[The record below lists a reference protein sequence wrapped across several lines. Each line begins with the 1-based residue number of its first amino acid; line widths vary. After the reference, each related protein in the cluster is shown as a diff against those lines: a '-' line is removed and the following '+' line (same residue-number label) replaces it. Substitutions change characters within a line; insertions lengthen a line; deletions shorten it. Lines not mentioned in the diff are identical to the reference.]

1 MKKLNPIEQS
11 EYIEKEF
18 REYVKSTFQI
28 EDDIYE
34 KEFKSELEK
43 AELCKGPFVS
53 VELPFEKG
61 HSMKELVNEG
71 KVSKEFL
78 KLSKINMD
86 QRLYQHQ
93 EKSLEVIGKGHNAVI
108 TTGTGSGKTESFL
121 YPILNHILKEIEE
134 GEGGPGIRALFLYP
148 MNALVND
155 QIERVREILSNYPQ
169 ITFGCFTGE
178 TLEKDSTDLRKK
190 LSKKYETIIP
200 DNEIVTREE
209 IRRNPPNLLFTN
221 YSMLEHLLIRPNDF
235 NIFTSQYIN
244 KWQFIVLDEAHTYT
258 GALGIEIALLL
269 RRVTG
274 ISNRKPQFI
283 LTSATLGDEKK
294 DVEKIV
300 DFAKNLTSSEY
311 SKEDIIFAKRVPL
324 NSNEIKYSVNTEDYT
339 DIIKNYE
346 DVNKIKS
353 TIEKYT
359 QIDECKSKEEM
370 LYELLVKDKNVYR
383 LYDQVKTAKKKTFK
397 EIIFELNKCVEITNQ
412 QLLDLIQLITK
423 ANKNGKTLFD
433 SKYHTF
439 IRTLDGAFITIGKNK
454 KIKLTN
460 HKEIDNM
467 KAFEIGLCR
476 YCNHM
481 YIIGKIC
488 ENKNECKLHQNT
500 EIDIDENYGDIE
512 NINVDYFLLKENS
525 DIDEK
530 FIDDLEEYIVCSK
543 CGTIFEKNNVNAK
556 RCNCG
561 REYEVELLR
570 IKNEESEIKNN
581 ISTCPCCTRKNT
593 SGAGIVAG
601 FHLSK
606 DSATALLSQILYE
619 TLGQED
625 ERKEEKEKTKLSLDF
640 NFNNKPIA
648 GKNIKQ
654 FIAFSD
660 SRQQASFFATFFE
673 YTHKR
678 FLRKRLLWEELKK
691 NNHEPIKMATLTSRL
706 AKTIEDNNL
715 FDSENSAHCEAWITA
730 MCELLNI
737 DGNYTAEGL
746 GILAFKLDEKELK
759 DALNEY
765 ENSAIEE
772 FCNQY
777 NITKEE
783 LIKIM
788 QVTFDIFRNSAALV
802 YTDSE
807 LTPDVKKEEF
817 GYRGF
822 NNYVVL
828 KREKKSERNDDSKGE
843 NRYSFIPLNDKRGNK
858 VSDYVKKVTQITD
871 TDKLNKFLETI
882 FGIGINTKIFSE
894 KQGDIEKLYQIDA
907 NKYVLN
913 SYRKIEFHKCQV
925 CGKITQ
931 YNVKNVCPTKG
942 CTGKIEK
949 CDPDE
954 VLKKNYYRKEYMNKT
969 IERLVVKEHTAQLDR
984 DTGREYQRKFKNK
997 DINVLSCSTTFEMG
1011 VDIGKLENVFLRN
1024 VPPTPA
1030 NYVQRAGR
1038 AGRRNDS
1045 SAFVLTFCGASS
1057 HDFTY
1062 FNDPSKMIAGN
1073 IMPPH
1078 FKVTNEKIIL
1088 RHLTAAALGFF
1099 FKLHPEYYKDVEA
1112 LVCENGIAEFMEYLK
1127 NKPEDLKKYID
1138 EKILDI
1144 DIINLYGNNKWINK
1158 VINEE
1163 GNLQNFVTYNTD
1175 RIQELENAK
1184 EKAYQNS
1191 EDNSVKYY
1199 GNEIKKIKQKDVI
1212 SSLSTFN
1219 VIPKYGFPVDVVDL
1233 KVYDKNGF
1241 NSKYSLSR
1249 DLSIAISEYA
1259 PDSEIIVDNRKF
1271 TSRYIL
1277 KPKCDVE
1284 LTRYYYYECKHCER
1298 TNIGLVAENMQNCK
1312 YCGEPYGEKIR
1323 EYFVEPRFGFA
1334 TDIKNKEST
1343 TKKPKKTYS
1352 GDYKYI
1358 GEGISN
1364 DDEISFNNY
1373 VFIESAK
1380 DDKLLVMNTNPFFKC
1395 NYCGYTEL
1403 DKKAIGRTKK
1413 RKHKNCNG
1421 YDCPNELLEKTAL
1434 GHQFKTDVVKIKI
1447 SGLVE
1452 RRKALS
1458 AMYALLEGI
1467 SEAFDIE
1474 RKDINGILNKNDEGW
1489 YEIIVFDNVPGGAGH
1504 VKRMLDPEGL
1514 RSSFKMA
1521 YKKVNMN
1528 CCDEETSCYN
1538 CLRNYNNQK
1547 VHKDLKRRFA
1557 KEVLKDIIDNIE
1569 NRKENNTFNIRD
1581 GIDFNESYSLDGF
1594 DSWNEV
1600 EDFID
1605 GIDVSKFIDNNI
1617 KLADFLT
1624 AIIKLPDNHQIEAI
1638 AVWKNENIIIVND
1651 YTQKEKIELCKK
1663 YGINV
1668 FKRSDI
1674 NFKQIKEIID
1684 RSKDEWLE

>member
-28 EDDIYE
+28 EDEIYE
-34 KEFKSELEK
+34 KEFQKELER
-43 AELCKGPFVS
+43 AELCKGPFLS
-53 VELPFEKG
+53 SELPFEKG
-61 HSMKELVNEG
+61 HSINELVDEG
-71 KVSKEFL
+71 KISREFL

-86 QRLYQHQ
+86 LKLYQHQ
-93 EKSLEVIGKGHNAVI
+93 EKALEIIGQGHNAVI

-134 GEGGPGIRALFLYP
+134 GKGGPGIRALFLYP

-169 ITFGCFTGE
+169 ITYGCFTGE
-178 TLEKDSTDLRKK
+178 TLEKGNENLREK
-190 LSKKYETIIP
+190 LSAKYETEIP
-200 DNEIVTREE
+200 ENEIVTREE
-209 IRRNPPNLLFTN
+209 IRKNPPNLLFTN
-221 YSMLEHLLIRPNDF
+221 YSMLEHLLIRPSDF

-244 KWQFIVLDEAHTYT
+244 KWQFVVLDEAHTYT
-258 GALGIEIALLL
+258 GALGIEIALLM

-274 ISNRKPQFI
+274 ISNREPQFI

-294 DVEKIV
+294 DIDKII
-300 DFAKNLTSSEY
+300 DFAESLTSRKY
-311 SKEDIIFAKRVPL
+311 SKDDIIFAKRVPL
-324 NSNEIKYSVNTEDYT
+324 NSKEIGYSV
-339 DIIKNYE
+339 KP
-346 DVNKIKS
+346 
-353 TIEKYT
+353 EKYT
-359 QIDECKSKEEM
+359 EIIENYQDIDKVRRIIQEYAKIDDCKSKEEM
-370 LYELLVKDKNVYR
+370 IYELLVKDKNVYL
-383 LYDQVKTAKKKTFK
+383 LYDQVKNAKKKTFK
-397 EIIFELNKCVEITNQ
+397 EIKSEIDKNISMSNQ
-412 QLLDLIQLITK
+412 QLIDLIQLITK

-439 IRTLDGAFITIGKNK
+439 IRTLDGAFITLGKNK
-454 KIKLTN
+454 KIRLTN
-460 HKEIDNM
+460 HKEIDGM

-481 YIIGKIC
+481 YIIGKIY
-488 ENKNECKLHQNT
+488 ENQNGCKLHQNAD
-500 EIDIDENYGDIE
+500 IDIDENYGDIE
-512 NINVDYFLLKENS
+512 NINVDYFLIKDNS
-525 DIDEK
+525 EIDEK
-530 FIDDLEEYIVCSK
+530 FVDDVEEYVVCSK
-543 CGTIFEKNNVNAK
+543 CGTIFGKNNINAK

-561 REYEVELLR
+561 KEYEVELLKV
-570 IKNEESEIKNN
+570 KNEESEIKNN
-581 ISTCPCCTRKNT
+581 ISTCLCCTRRSS
-593 SGAGIVAG
+593 SGVGIVSG

-619 TLGQED
+619 TLGKKDNESED
-625 ERKEEKEKTKLSLDF
+625 SGEKKLSLNF
-640 NFNNKPIA
+640 NFENKP
-648 GKNIKQ
+648 KTEKEIKQ

-660 SRQQASFFATFFE
+660 SRQQASFFASFFE

-678 FLRKRLLWEELKK
+678 FLRKRLLWEELRK
-691 NNHEPIKMATLTSRL
+691 NNHEPIKMPTLTARL
-706 AKTIEDNNL
+706 TKVIEDNNL
-715 FDSENSAHCEAWITA
+715 FDSENSNFQEAWITA

-737 DGNYTAEGL
+737 DGNNTAEGL
-746 GILAFKLDEKELK
+746 GIFAFQLDEKEIEA
-759 DALNEY
+759 ALNRFNED
-765 ENSAIEE
+765 EINN

-777 NITKEE
+777 NINKNE
-783 LIKIM
+783 LIKTM
-788 QVTFDIFRNSAALV
+788 QVTFDIFRNSAALL

-807 LTPDVKKEEF
+807 LTPEVKKDEF

-828 KREKKSERNDDSKGE
+828 KRERKSERVDDAKGE
-843 NRYSFIPLNDKRGNK
+843 NRLSFIPLNEKRGNK
-858 VSDYVKKVTQITD
+858 MSDYVKRVTKTEDSEKINT
-871 TDKLNKFLETI
+871 FLETI
-882 FGIGINTKIFSE
+882 FRIAVNTGLFAE
-894 KQGDIEKLYQIDA
+894 KQGDYEKLYQLDA
-907 NKYVLN
+907 NKYILN
-913 SYRKIEFHKCQV
+913 SYKKIGFYKCKV
-925 CGKITQ
+925 CEKITQ

-942 CTGKIEK
+942 CTGILEK

-954 VLKKNYYRKEYMNKT
+954 ELKRNYYRKEYMNKE
-969 IERLVVKEHTAQLDR
+969 IERIVVKEHTAQLDK
-984 DTGREYQRKFKNK
+984 DTGREYQRGFKNK
-997 DINVLSCSTTFEMG
+997 KINVLSCSTTFEMG

-1078 FKVTNEKIIL
+1078 FRVTNEKIIL

-1112 LVCENGIAEFMEYLK
+1112 LICENGIVEFIDYLK

-1138 EKILDI
+1138 ERILDT
-1144 DIINLYGNNKWINK
+1144 DIKNLYGSNKWIDK
-1158 VINEE
+1158 VIKDD
-1163 GNLQNFVTYNTD
+1163 GNLQNFIDYNLSK
-1175 RIQELENAK
+1175 IKELEEAK
-1184 EKAYQNS
+1184 EKAYKNG
-1191 EDNSVKYY
+1191 EDSNVKYY
-1199 GNEIKKIKQKDVI
+1199 GNEIRKIKQQEII

-1219 VIPKYGFPVDVVDL
+1219 IIPKYGFPVDVVDL
-1233 KVYDKNGF
+1233 KVYDNNGF
-1241 NSKYSLSR
+1241 NSKYKLSR

-1259 PDSEIIVDNRKF
+1259 PDSEVIVDKKKL
-1271 TSRYIL
+1271 TSRYVL
-1277 KPKCDVE
+1277 KPKYDVD
-1284 LTRYYYYECKHCER
+1284 LSKYYYYECEHCER
-1298 TNIGLVAENMQNCK
+1298 INIGLVAENIQKCK
-1312 YCGEPYGEKIR
+1312 YCGEQHGEAIR
-1323 EYFVEPRFGFA
+1323 TYFVEPIFGFA
-1334 TDIKNKEST
+1334 TDMKNKDSKT
-1343 TKKPKKTYS
+1343 QKPKKTYS
-1352 GDYKYI
+1352 GDYNYI
-1358 GEGISN
+1358 GEGTN
-1364 DDEISFNNY
+1364 NNDEISFNNY

-1380 DDKLLVMNTNPFFKC
+1380 DDTLLVMNTNPFFKC
-1395 NYCGYTEL
+1395 PYCGYTEL
-1403 DKKAIGRTKK
+1403 DKKAMGNNKK
-1413 RKHKNCNG
+1413 KKHKNCNG
-1421 YDCPNELLEKTAL
+1421 FDCTSEILEKTAL

-1447 SGLVE
+1447 AGLVE
-1452 RRKALS
+1452 RKKALS
-1458 AMYALLEGI
+1458 TMYALLEGI

-1474 RKDINGILNKNDEGW
+1474 RKDINAILNKNDDGW

-1514 RSSFKMA
+1514 KLAFKMA
-1521 YKKVNMN
+1521 YNKVNMN
-1528 CCDEETSCYN
+1528 CCDEESSCYN

-1569 NRKENNTFNIRD
+1569 NNKENNNIVHLRD
-1581 GIDFNESYSLDGF
+1581 CIDYNESYPLEEF

-1600 EDFID
+1600 ESFID
-1605 GIDVSKFIDNNI
+1605 GIDVSKFISNQI

-1624 AIIKLPDNHQIEAI
+1624 AIIKLPENIQIEAI

-1651 YTQKEKIELCKK
+1651 YTEDKQIEVCKK

-1668 FKRSDI
+1668 YKRSGID
-1674 NFKQIKEIID
+1674 FEEIKNIID
-1684 RSKDEWLE
+1684 RSNN

>member
-11 EYIEKEF
+11 EYIEEEF

-28 EDDIYE
+28 EDDVYE
-34 KEFKSELEK
+34 KEFKNELKK

-61 HSMKELVNEG
+61 HSINELINEG
-71 KVSKEFL
+71 KISKEFL

-86 QRLYQHQ
+86 QKLYQHQ
-93 EKSLEVIGKGHNAVI
+93 EKSLEVIGQGHNAVI

-121 YPILNHILKEIEE
+121 YPILNHILKEVEN
-134 GEGGPGIRALFLYP
+134 GNGGPGIRALFLYP

-169 ITFGCFTGE
+169 ITYGCFTGE
-178 TLEKDSTDLRKK
+178 TIEKDSKGLREK

-209 IRRNPPNLLFTN
+209 IRKNPPNLLFTN

-244 KWQFIVLDEAHTYT
+244 KWKFIVLDEAHTYT
-258 GALGIEIALLL
+258 GALGIEISLLL

-274 ISNRKPQFI
+274 ISNTKPQFI

-294 DVEKIV
+294 DIDKIIN
-300 DFAKNLTSSEY
+300 FAESLTSSKY
-311 SKEDIIFAKRVPL
+311 SKEDIIFAKRIPL
-324 NSNEIKYSVNTEDYT
+324 NYSEVKYSVNPENYT
-339 DIIKNYE
+339 NIISNYE
-346 DVNKIKS
+346 DVNKVKS
-353 TIEKYT
+353 IIEKYT
-359 QIDECKSKEEM
+359 QIDDCKSKEEM
-370 LYELLVKDKNVYR
+370 IYELLVRDKNVYL
-383 LYDQVKTAKKKTFK
+383 LYDQVKTEKKKTFK
-397 EIIFELNKCVEITNQ
+397 EIISELNKNITINSE
-412 QLLDLIQLITK
+412 QLIDLIQLITK

-439 IRTLDGAFITIGKNK
+439 IRTLDGAFITIGKDK
-454 KIKLTN
+454 KMKLTN

-481 YIIGKIC
+481 YIIGKIY
-488 ENKNECKLHQNT
+488 ENQNGCKLHQNAD
-500 EIDIDENYGDIE
+500 IDIDENYGDIE
-512 NINVDYFLLKENS
+512 NVNVDYFLLKEHS

-543 CGTIFEKNNVNAK
+543 CGTIFEKNNINAK
-556 RCNCG
+556 KCNCG
-561 REYEVELLR
+561 KEYGVELLR
-570 IKNEESEIKNN
+570 IKNDNSEIKNN
-581 ISTCPCCTRKNT
+581 ISTCPCCTRRSTNG
-593 SGAGIVAG
+593 SGIVSG

-625 ERKEEKEKTKLSLDF
+625 ESKKDKEEKKLSLDF
-640 NFNNKPIA
+640 NFNNKPKVE
-648 GKNIKQ
+648 KNIKQ

-678 FLRKRLLWEELKK
+678 FLRKRLIWEELKK
-691 NNHEPIKMATLTSRL
+691 NNHEPIKMTTLTSRL
-706 AKTIEDNNL
+706 TKVVEDNNL
-715 FDSENSAHCEAWITA
+715 FDSENSGHCEAWITA
-730 MCELLNI
+730 MSELLNI

-746 GILAFKLDEKELK
+746 GIFAFKLDEKIID
-759 DALNEY
+759 DALNRY
-765 ENSAIEE
+765 ETNAIAG
-772 FCNQY
+772 FCKQY
-777 NITKEE
+777 NITREE

-788 QVTFDIFRNSAALV
+788 QVTFDIFRNSAALL

-828 KREKKSERNDDSKGE
+828 KREKKSERVNDSKGE
-843 NRYSFIPLNDKRGNK
+843 NRYSFIPLNEKRGNK
-858 VSDYVKKVTQITD
+858 VSDYVKRTTKIED
-871 TDKLNKFLETI
+871 NEKINKFLETI
-882 FGIGINTKIFSE
+882 FGIAIETELFSE

-913 SYRKIEFHKCQV
+913 SYKKIDFYRCQV

-942 CTGKIEK
+942 CTGNLEK
-949 CDPDE
+949 CNPDE
-954 VLKKNYYRKEYMNKT
+954 VLKNNYYRKEYMNKT
-969 IERLVVKEHTAQLDR
+969 IERVVVREHTAQLDR
-984 DTGREYQRKFKNK
+984 DTGREYQRNFKNK
-997 DINVLSCSTTFEMG
+997 KINVLSCSTTFEMG

-1112 LVCENGIAEFMEYLK
+1112 LVCENGITEFMKYLK
-1127 NKPEDLKKYID
+1127 NSPEDLKKYID
-1138 EKILDI
+1138 EKILDR
-1144 DIINLYGNNKWINK
+1144 DTRNLYGNNKWINK
-1158 VINEE
+1158 VIKEE
-1163 GNLQNFVTYNTD
+1163 GNLQNFVDYNTSKL
-1175 RIQELENAK
+1175 QELEEAK
-1184 EKAYQNS
+1184 EKAYLDG
-1191 EDNSVKYY
+1191 EDNSVRYY
-1199 GNEIKKIKQKDVI
+1199 GNEIRKIKQQEVI

-1219 VIPKYGFPVDVVDL
+1219 IIPKYGFPVDVVEL

-1241 NSKYSLSR
+1241 NSKYNLSR

-1259 PDSEIIVDNRKF
+1259 PDSEIIVDNKKF

-1277 KPKCDVE
+1277 KPKYDVE
-1284 LTRYYYYECKHCER
+1284 LTKYYYYECEHCER
-1298 TNIGLVAENMQNCK
+1298 TNIGRVAENMQECK
-1312 YCGEPYGEKIR
+1312 YCGEPHGEKVR
-1323 EYFVEPRFGFA
+1323 TYFVEPTLGFA
-1334 TDIKNKEST
+1334 TDMKNKEST

-1395 NYCGYTEL
+1395 GYCGYTEL
-1403 DKKAIGRTKK
+1403 DKKAIGNNKK

-1421 YDCPNELLEKTAL
+1421 YDCPNELLEKIAL

-1458 AMYALLEGI
+1458 TMYALLEGI
-1467 SEAFDIE
+1467 SDAFDIE
-1474 RKDINGILNKNDEGW
+1474 RKDINGILNKNDEGC

-1514 RSSFKMA
+1514 KLAFKMA

-1528 CCDEETSCYN
+1528 CCDEESSCYN

-1557 KEVLKDIIDNIE
+1557 KEILKDVIDNIE
-1569 NRKENNTFNIRD
+1569 NHKEDNNSIYIRD
-1581 GIDFNESYSLDGF
+1581 CINYNESYPLDEF
-1594 DSWNEV
+1594 DSWNEI
-1600 EDFID
+1600 ENFID
-1605 GIDVSKFIDNNI
+1605 DIDVSKFIDNQI
-1617 KLADFLT
+1617 KIADFLT

-1638 AVWKNENIIIVND
+1638 VVWKNENIIIVND
-1651 YTQKEKIELCKK
+1651 YTTISEIELCKK

-1668 FKRSDI
+1668 FKRSNI
-1674 NFKQIKEIID
+1674 NFEEIKQIID
-1684 RSKDEWLE
+1684 RSKN